1 MEKNQTILLTGAGA
15 AIPWGAPS
23 TPQIT
28 QKLISDKTFKSY
40 TGQPIG
46 DWLNHK
52 LTGLYHKDPEIVN
65 FETIINA
72 IEYLITFYSSKN
84 RESVSKYKNLMPA
97 FFQEKEDLWELLWF
111 DRIYNKD
118 KGYWQSQNKWLQF
131 YAFWND
137 YDYFFENVYRYFI
150 NLIIK
155 QIEAYAIKAQDKTEL
170 NSSLNQFLKSIKN
183 PLRCY
188 TTNYDRVIPAVFNGE
203 MFEGFTKNGDDLKFD
218 LQRVLTDQTSN
229 TYYNL
234 HGSVHYEMDWPG
246 SVKYAPEKFIYDFGR
261 GASDKSDQ
269 DNRKLINS
277 NIITGFNK
285 PSRMM
290 TTPHFQFY
298 HRFQQD
304 CLLADKI
311 FIVGYSFS
319 DFHINHAIKSAS
331 LANKELKLACISYMV
346 YDEEIDFETEY
357 DWVSLEG
364 IGKNL
369 IEEQFLYNIFE
380 GVAHEANVD
389 RILVYRKGF
398 EKFLSNNQWERV

>member
-1 MEKNQTILLTGAGA
+1 
-15 AIPWGAPS
+15 
-23 TPQIT
+23 
-28 QKLISDKTFKSY
+28 
-40 TGQPIG
+40 
-46 DWLNHK
+46 
-52 LTGLYHKDPEIVN
+52 
-65 FETIINA
+65 
-72 IEYLITFYSSKN
+72 
-84 RESVSKYKNLMPA
+84 
-97 FFQEKEDLWELLWF
+97 
-111 DRIYNKD
+111 
-118 KGYWQSQNKWLQF
+118 
-131 YAFWND
+131 
-137 YDYFFENVYRYFI
+137 
-150 NLIIK
+150 
-155 QIEAYAIKAQDKTEL
+155 
-170 NSSLNQFLKSIKN
+170 
-183 PLRCY
+183 
-188 TTNYDRVIPAVFNGE
+188 
-203 MFEGFTKNGDDLKFD
+203 
-218 LQRVLTDQTSN
+218 
-229 TYYNL
+229 
-234 HGSVHYEMDWPG
+234 
-246 SVKYAPEKFIYDFGR
+246 
-261 GASDKSDQ
+261 
-269 DNRKLINS
+269 
-277 NIITGFNK
+277 
-285 PSRMM
+285 M